1 MMRYIW
7 TALPL
12 VFLIGLAVT
21 DCARARW
28 DDLTPEQKAQF
39 AQLTPQQLQ
48 FIKTRRNKEGL
59 YCCDDGDGYQ
69 PDRDD
74 ITWDIK
80 SGKYRVK
87 IRGDW
92 LEVPDSAKLDDENI
106 VERAIVWLV
115 PSFAN
120 RGGVAPSQYPF
131 NPIICFLPGP
141 EL

>member
-21 DCARARW
+21 DRARARW

-48 FIKTRRNKEGL
+48 FIRTRRNKEGL

-69 PDRDD
+69 PDKDD
-74 ITWDIK
+74 IMWDMK

-92 LEVPDSAKLDDENI
+92 LEVPDSAKLDDSNI

-120 RGGVAPSQYPF
+120 RRGVAPSQYPF